1 MISLD
6 TNVLVRIIVD
16 DSDCPEQSIKAR
28 QSVSQYQTVYI
39 TQIVQIETVWV
50 LSRAYGFE
58 RNQIS
63 QVLES
68 LLNNQAYRME
78 NETIF
83 ADALKLYGSSNIDFA
98 DALILQN
105 SARQH
110 LKLLSFD
117 KKLQKQAGV
126 VSI

>member
-16 DSDCPEQSIKAR
+16 DPECPEQTNKAR
-28 QSVSQYQTVYI
+28 QVASQYQSVYI
-39 TQIVQIETVWV
+39 TQVAQIETVWV
-50 LSRAYGFE
+50 LSRGYGFT
-58 RNQIS
+58 RKDIVQA
-63 QVLES
+63 LES
-68 LLNNQAYRME
+68 LLNNQAFRLE

-83 ADALKLYGSSNIDFA
+83 AAALKLYSSSNIDFA

-105 SARQH
+105 SAQQH
-110 LKLLSFD
+110 LKRLSFD
-117 KKLQKQAGV
+117 KKLQKQQGV